1 MLAHVFEFIP
11 IIMALAALLA
21 CGFRANNTTNPAAR
35 NLMVIGVVSATL
47 LLITQTSWWVTHV
60 IEGGTSDD
68 EPKFISFL
76 WTIFNTIVM
85 LAFVYA
91 ALRREK

>member
-1 MLAHVFEFIP
+1 MLPHVFEFIP

-21 CGFRANNTTNPAAR
+21 CGFRANKTPNPAAR
-35 NLMVIGVVSATL
+35 NLMLIGVVCSIL

-76 WTIFNTIVM
+76 WTVFHSIVM
-85 LAFVYA
+85 LAFLYA